1 MREKT
6 SIRKEEKQLGNYV
19 RWTGNEK
26 IWTVLKIYMNQSSQ
40 IVSKV
45 SFYFAELCQLT
56 PKQLEITRADL
67 KKECMAKVKKST
79 EKKM

>member
-1 MREKT
+1 
-6 SIRKEEKQLGNYV
+6 
-19 RWTGNEK
+19 
-26 IWTVLKIYMNQSSQ
+26 MNQSSQ